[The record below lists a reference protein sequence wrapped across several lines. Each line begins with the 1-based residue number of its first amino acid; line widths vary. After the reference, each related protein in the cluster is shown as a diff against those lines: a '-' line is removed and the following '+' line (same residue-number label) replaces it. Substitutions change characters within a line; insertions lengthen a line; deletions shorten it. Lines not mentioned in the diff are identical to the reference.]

1 MPGTSPHVTADTI
14 LAPRSRIASL
24 DALRGFAILTM
35 VLSGVIPYGNLPPW
49 MYHAQLPPP
58 NHVFQPDL
66 AGLTWV
72 DLVFPLFLFA
82 LGAALPLAL
91 SRRLEQGRPLWRLI
105 LDILERGVLLGFFA
119 IFLRHV
125 RPHVMNPS
133 PQAIHWWIALLGF
146 ILMFA
151 IFVRLPRSVSGSIKW
166 ILRGIGWGGAIFML
180 AWLRYPDGTGFSL
193 GKSDIIIIVLTNM
206 AVFAALIWLAT
217 RNRLLLR
224 IGILGILLA
233 LRLSHESTGWTEVV
247 WNLSPAPWIFN
258 VYYLQYLFIVIP
270 GTIAGDLLLRHCAQA
285 DSTASGWSRIQW
297 IILTTLLTTTV
308 LILLVGLQARWVV
321 ATLLV
326 TAALL
331 GIALFLTR
339 GATHPLERLCRT
351 CLHWG
356 AYCIVLGLTF
366 EPFEGGI
373 KKDHPTLSY
382 YFVTAGMA
390 FLVLIVFTSVIE
402 RFEKQKGPVRL
413 LVHNGKNPM
422 IAYVAFA
429 NVIWPFLA
437 LTGLDPVIASLF
449 STPWLGVL
457 KGMTYT
463 LVVALFVSLF
473 SRHKL
478 YWRT

>member
-1 MPGTSPHVTADTI
+1 M

-58 NHVFQPDL
+58 DHVFQPDL
-66 AGLTWV
+66 PGLTWV

-125 RPHVMNPS
+125 RPHVMDPS

-151 IFVRLPRSVSGSIKW
+151 IFVRLPRAVSNPIQW
-166 ILRGIGWGGAIFML
+166 TVRGIGWGGAIL
-180 AWLRYPDGTGFSL
+180 LLVWLRYPDGSGFSL
-193 GKSDIIIIVLTNM
+193 GRHDIIIIVLTNM
-206 AVFAALIWLAT
+206 AVFGALIWLIT
-217 RNRLLLR
+217 RHRLLLR
-224 IGILGILLA
+224 IGVLGILLA
-233 LRLSHESTGWTEVV
+233 LRLSHDVNGWTQVV
-247 WNLSPAPWIFN
+247 WTLSPIPWIFK

-270 GTIAGDLLLRHCAQA
+270 GTIAGDLLLRQSRHMNAA
-285 DSTASGWSRIQW
+285 ESGWTRFRW
-297 IILTTLLTTTV
+297 VILGVLLTGIV
-308 LILLVGLQARWVV
+308 LTLLVGLQSRWIA
-321 ATLLV
+321 ATVLLTMV
-326 TAALL
+326 LL
-331 GIALFLTR
+331 GMALVLTR
-339 GATHPLERLCRT
+339 QAKHPLEQLCRA

-356 AYCIVLGLTF
+356 AYCVVLGLTL

-390 FLVLIVFTSVIE
+390 FLALIVFTIVIE
-402 RFEKQKGPVRL
+402 RFNKQRGPVRL

-429 NVIWPFLA
+429 NVMWPILA
-437 LTGLDPVIASLF
+437 LTGLDPIITSLF

-457 KGMTYT
+457 KGVTYT
-463 LVVALFVSLF
+463 LVVALFVSVF